1 MEKKEYIKENDKI
14 VLMCNYGFRDMTLNL
29 LKCFEKLSID
39 KSRYILYCMDDK
51 AYQFFNS
58 LGIQSQQFSRD
69 DVINSSST
77 LSTSKSST
85 FGPPQ
90 FVNDNQGI
98 YGENAESYGNI
109 GFRAICNEKP
119 LVVLDVLKKGYNVL
133 WTDTDIVWQRDP
145 FIHFYQHIN
154 QESGFNDEDIDLYV
168 QQDDDDICAGFYFI
182 RSNQRTIKF
191 IEDTISFLNPC
202 IDDQIAMRLFLKS
215 QGINIKS
222 NNILLS
228 ISEKDKKDKIRY
240 RLLDKKLFPNGTNY
254 FNLKITQRDNITPF
268 IIHNNCIIG
277 HRSKKERFI
286 EYGLW
291 YISDEELNIN
301 KNNNNNNTNNKNS
314 NNSENK
320 EIKQFKN
327 VLKNHIDIITS
338 INSSDDGKLF
348 TTSID
353 KSIKI
358 WKYENSK
365 ENIDNGIFKILKS
378 KYIHKRGGIWSTFIF
393 SNNNNNNNENNEIKN
408 GNDYGFENLLTSSHD
423 KTIQYWNNNL
433 DAIQTFTGHTGIIN
447 QLIVA
452 PNSSY
457 FFTCSD
463 DNTIRQYDLNNINFK
478 RVFIGHNGWV
488 SSIAINKTSN
498 ILYSSS
504 NDGTIRF
511 WDINSG
517 RCLNLITGNQGGWI
531 RKIIYSDDLNILI
544 SGGNDGTIKIWNC
557 DNSNNQHLLRI
568 NTNENSS
575 INDLQFNG
583 DTNLIYC
590 AFENGSLKS
599 FKLIVNSDNN
609 NNNNHNNNNN
619 NNNGNNNNKNNKT
632 LDYSLDKIYQGHLNS
647 SINCIHISKS
657 LNLLFSGGFDK
668 QIKSWEL

>member
-1 MEKKEYIKENDKI
+1 MEKKVEYIKENDKI

-51 AYQFFNS
+51 AYKFFTEFK
-58 LGIQSQQFSRD
+58 GIECQRFSRD
-69 DVINSSST
+69 DIIINSS
-77 LSTSKSST
+77 TSSST
-85 FGPPQ
+85 QLFHDNNT
-90 FVNDNQGI
+90 NDNKGI
-98 YGENAESYGNI
+98 YSENAESYGDI

-133 WTDTDIVWQRDP
+133 WTDTDIVWKRDP
-145 FIHFYQHIN
+145 FIHFYQDIN
-154 QESGFNDEDIDLYV
+154 QENQFINDDIDLYV

-191 IEDTISFLNPC
+191 IQDSINFLNPC

-222 NNILLS
+222 KNILLLL
-228 ISEKDKKDKIRY
+228 SENDKKDKIRY

-277 HRSKKERFI
+277 HRSKKDRFI

-291 YISDEELNIN
+291 YINDDEIDVNSNI
-301 KNNNNNNTNNKNS
+301 NNNNNDEN
-314 NNSENK
+314 NK
-320 EIKQFKN
+320 EIKLFKN
-327 VLKNHIDIITS
+327 VLKNHTDIITS
-338 INSSDDGKLF
+338 INSSDDGKLL

-358 WKYENSK
+358 WKFENTSS
-365 ENIDNGIFKILKS
+365 NDTDNGIFKVLKS

-393 SNNNNNNNENNEIKN
+393 SSNNNNNNNNN
-408 GNDYGFENLLTSSHD
+408 NDYGFENLLTSSHD
-423 KTIQYWNNNL
+423 KTIQYWDNNL
-433 DAIQTFTGHTGIIN
+433 QVIQTFIGHTGIIN
-447 QLIVA
+447 QLIVI
-452 PNSSY
+452 PKSSY

-463 DNTIRQYDLNNINFK
+463 DNTIRQFDLNNINFK

-488 SSIAINKTSN
+488 SSIAINKNLNT
-498 ILYSSS
+498 LYSCS

-517 RCLNLITGNQGGWI
+517 RCLNIIKGNQGGWI
-531 RKIIYSDDLNILI
+531 RKIIYNDNLNQLI
-544 SGGNDGTIKIWNC
+544 SGGNDGTIKIWSC
-557 DNSNNQHLLRI
+557 DNLNNFNDNQYLLKI

-575 INDLQFNG
+575 INDLQFDS

-599 FKLIVNSDNN
+599 FKLTSNN
-609 NNNNHNNNNN
+609 NNNNTIN
-619 NNNGNNNNKNNKT
+619 
-632 LDYSLDKIYQGHLNS
+632 YSLDKIYQGHLNS

-668 QIKSWEL
+668 QIKSWDL